1 MLKFKMGKMLTYS
14 KKRENM
20 RRLLTKNH
28 DDRMTKNREIHFHNF
43 EENWLKLTHEQCD
56 QMARLFAHFLVIYK
70 NENVPNGIHNLLK

>member
-1 MLKFKMGKMLTYS
+1 
-14 KKRENM
+14 
-20 RRLLTKNH
+20 
-28 DDRMTKNREIHFHNF
+28 MTKNREIHFHNF